1 MICIHTELVQPIKW
15 GHRMKKYVKYN
26 SFLLF
31 LFLAVNNI
39 CLGEESSGESSIVN
53 TQIQRLMD
61 NLLTNLPDK
70 NIGVAVLSFE
80 TTEGRTEARDL
91 GEAAAILINQNLVN
105 IPNISVVERQRLKDI
120 MEEIGLSQSGMTSD
134 EIEVGNL
141 LNVEFLIAGAVADLG
156 NRFLLAA
163 RFINV
168 ETGNI
173 LQSAS
178 VEIPSS
184 SFLSISSGLVMIK
197 KYPITA
203 AFRSMIFPGWGQF
216 YNDRPKKGGIILGAE
231 LLFAGSAISNYI
243 LYKQSK
249 AAYDRATQRDL
260 ASDKYIEMEQY
271 AQINWVSL
279 GAMSSIW
286 LYAVIDAYIDA
297 RKQIKDFK
305 SEK

>member
-1 MICIHTELVQPIKW
+1 VQPIKW

-39 CLGEESSGESSIVN
+39 CLGQESSGKSSIVN

-70 NIGVAVLSFE
+70 DIGVAVLSFE

-120 MEEIGLSQSGMTSD
+120 MEEIGLSQAGMTSD

-141 LNVEFLIAGAVADLG
+141 LNVEFLIAGAVADMG

>member
-1 MICIHTELVQPIKW
+1 MQPIKW

-39 CLGEESSGESSIVN
+39 CLGQESSGKSSIVN

-70 NIGVAVLSFE
+70 DIGVAVLSFE

-120 MEEIGLSQSGMTSD
+120 MEEIGLSQAGMTSD

-141 LNVEFLIAGAVADLG
+141 LNVEFLIAGAVADMG

-216 YNDRPKKGGIILGAE
+216 YNDRPKKGSIILGTE
-231 LLFAGSAISNYI
+231 LFFAGSAISNYI

>member
-1 MICIHTELVQPIKW
+1 VQPIKW

-120 MEEIGLSQSGMTSD
+120 MEEIGLSQAGITSD

>member
-1 MICIHTELVQPIKW
+1 MQPIKW

-120 MEEIGLSQSGMTSD
+120 MEEIGLSQAGMTSD

>member
-1 MICIHTELVQPIKW
+1 MKNITIHTGYLFV
-15 GHRMKKYVKYN
+15 
-26 SFLLF
+26 LL
-31 LFLAVNNI
+31 LSLNNI
-39 CLGEESSGESSIVN
+39 CFSQETSVETSIVN
-53 TQIQRLMD
+53 SQIQQLVD
-61 NLLTNLPDK
+61 DLLTNVPDE

-91 GEAAAILINQNLVN
+91 GEAAAILINQNLISV
-105 IPNISVVERQRLKDI
+105 PNISVVEREKLEDI
-120 MEEIGLSQSGMTSD
+120 IEEIGLSQTGLTSD
-134 EIEVGNL
+134 EIEVGNI
-141 LNVEFLIAGAVADLG
+141 LNVQYLIAGAVADLG

-163 RFINV
+163 RIINV

-178 VEIPSS
+178 VEIPSN
-184 SFLSISSGLVMIK
+184 SFLSISSELVMIK

>member
-1 MICIHTELVQPIKW
+1 MQPIKW

-120 MEEIGLSQSGMTSD
+120 MEEIGLSQAGITSD

>member
-1 MICIHTELVQPIKW
+1 MQPIKW

-120 MEEIGLSQSGMTSD
+120 MEEIGLSQAGITSD

-141 LNVEFLIAGAVADLG
+141 LNVEFLIAGAVADMG

>member
-1 MICIHTELVQPIKW
+1 MQPIKW

-39 CLGEESSGESSIVN
+39 CLGQESSGKSSIVN

-70 NIGVAVLSFE
+70 DIGVAVLSFE

-120 MEEIGLSQSGMTSD
+120 MEEIGLSQAGMTSD

-141 LNVEFLIAGAVADLG
+141 LNVEFLIAGAVADMG

-231 LLFAGSAISNYI
+231 LLFAGSAISNNI

-279 GAMSSIW
+279 GVMSSIW

>member
-1 MICIHTELVQPIKW
+1 
-15 GHRMKKYVKYN
+15 MKNIAKYN
-26 SFLLF
+26 SVLLF

-120 MEEIGLSQSGMTSD
+120 MEEIGLSQAGMTSD

-141 LNVEFLIAGAVADLG
+141 LNVEFLIAGAVADMG
-156 NRFLLAA
+156 S

-216 YNDRPKKGGIILGAE
+216 YNDRPKKGGIILGTE

>member
-1 MICIHTELVQPIKW
+1 MQPIKW

-39 CLGEESSGESSIVN
+39 CLGQESSGESSIVN

-120 MEEIGLSQSGMTSD
+120 MEEIGLSQAGITSD

-249 AAYDRATQRDL
+249 AAYDRATQRDI

>member
-1 MICIHTELVQPIKW
+1 MQPIKW

-70 NIGVAVLSFE
+70 DIGVAVLSFE

-120 MEEIGLSQSGMTSD
+120 MEEIGLSQAGMTSD

>member
-1 MICIHTELVQPIKW
+1 MQPIKW

-120 MEEIGLSQSGMTSD
+120 MEEIGLSQAGMTSD

-141 LNVEFLIAGAVADLG
+141 LNVEFLIAGAVADMG

-249 AAYDRATQRDL
+249 AAYDRATQRDI

>member
-70 NIGVAVLSFE
+70 DIGVAVLSFE

>member
-1 MICIHTELVQPIKW
+1 MQPIKW

-141 LNVEFLIAGAVADLG
+141 LNVEFLIAGAVADMG

>member
-1 MICIHTELVQPIKW
+1 
-15 GHRMKKYVKYN
+15 MKADAKYN

-31 LFLAVNNI
+31 LFLSLTNI
-39 CLGEESSGESSIVN
+39 CLSQESSGDSSIVR
-53 TQIQRLMD
+53 TQIQQLMD
-61 NLLTNLPDK
+61 NLLTNLPDED
-70 NIGVAVLSFE
+70 IGVAVLSFE
-80 TTEGRTEARDL
+80 MTEGRTEARDL

-105 IPNISVVERQRLKDI
+105 IPNISVVERQKLKDI
-120 MEEIGLSQSGMTSD
+120 MKEIGLSQTGMTND

-156 NRFLLAA
+156 NRFLLAV

-168 ETGNI
+168 ETGNV

-178 VEIPSS
+178 VEIPSN

-203 AFRSMIFPGWGQF
+203 AFRSMILPGWGQF
-216 YNDRPKKGGIILGAE
+216 YNDKPKKGGIILGSE
-231 LLFAGSAISNYI
+231 LLIAVSSISSYI

-249 AAYDRATQRDL
+249 TAYERATQRDL
-260 ASDKYIEMEQY
+260 ASNKYVEMDQY
-271 AQINWVSL
+271 AQINWASL
-279 GAMSSIW
+279 GALSSVW
-286 LYAVIDAYIDA
+286 LYAIIDAYIDA

-305 SEK
+305 REK

>member
-1 MICIHTELVQPIKW
+1 VQPIKW

-249 AAYDRATQRDL
+249 AAYDRAAQRDL

>member
-1 MICIHTELVQPIKW
+1 MQPIKW

-120 MEEIGLSQSGMTSD
+120 MEEIGLSQAGMTSD

-249 AAYDRATQRDL
+249 AAYDRATQRDI

>member
-1 MICIHTELVQPIKW
+1 MQPIKW

-120 MEEIGLSQSGMTSD
+120 MEEIGMSQAGMTSD

-141 LNVEFLIAGAVADLG
+141 LNVEFLIAGAVADMG

-216 YNDRPKKGGIILGAE
+216 YNDSPKKGGIILGAE

-249 AAYDRATQRDL
+249 AAYDRAAQRDL

>member
-1 MICIHTELVQPIKW
+1 MQPIKW

-61 NLLTNLPDK
+61 NLLTNLPEKD
-70 NIGVAVLSFE
+70 IGVAVLSFE

>member
-120 MEEIGLSQSGMTSD
+120 MEEIGLSQAGITSD

>member
-1 MICIHTELVQPIKW
+1 
-15 GHRMKKYVKYN
+15 MKNIAKYN
-26 SFLLF
+26 SVLLF

-70 NIGVAVLSFE
+70 DIGVAVLSFE

-120 MEEIGLSQSGMTSD
+120 MEEIGMSQAGMTSD

-141 LNVEFLIAGAVADLG
+141 LNVEFLIAGAVADMG

-216 YNDRPKKGGIILGAE
+216 YTDRPKKGGIILGAE

-249 AAYDRATQRDL
+249 AAYDRAAQRDL

>member
-1 MICIHTELVQPIKW
+1 VQPIKW

-39 CLGEESSGESSIVN
+39 CLGQESSGKSSIVN

-70 NIGVAVLSFE
+70 DIGVAVLSFE

>member
-1 MICIHTELVQPIKW
+1 MQPIKW

-39 CLGEESSGESSIVN
+39 CLGQESSGKSSIVN

>member
-1 MICIHTELVQPIKW
+1 MQPIKW
-15 GHRMKKYVKYN
+15 GHRMKKYVNYN

>member
-1 MICIHTELVQPIKW
+1 
-15 GHRMKKYVKYN
+15 MKNIAKYN
-26 SFLLF
+26 SVLLF

-70 NIGVAVLSFE
+70 DIGVAVLSFE

>member
-1 MICIHTELVQPIKW
+1 
-15 GHRMKKYVKYN
+15 MKNIAKYN
-26 SFLLF
+26 SVLLF

-120 MEEIGLSQSGMTSD
+120 MEEIGLSQAGITSD

-141 LNVEFLIAGAVADLG
+141 LNVEFLIAGAVADMG

>member
-1 MICIHTELVQPIKW
+1 
-15 GHRMKKYVKYN
+15 MKNIAKYN
-26 SFLLF
+26 SVLLF

-70 NIGVAVLSFE
+70 DIGVAVLSFE

-120 MEEIGLSQSGMTSD
+120 MEEIGLSQAGMTSD

-141 LNVEFLIAGAVADLG
+141 LNVEFLIAGAVADMG

>member
-1 MICIHTELVQPIKW
+1 MQPIKW

-39 CLGEESSGESSIVN
+39 CLGQESSGKSSIVN

-141 LNVEFLIAGAVADLG
+141 LNVEFLIAGAVADMG

-216 YNDRPKKGGIILGAE
+216 YNDRPKKGGIILGTE

>member
-1 MICIHTELVQPIKW
+1 MQPIKW

-120 MEEIGLSQSGMTSD
+120 MEEIGLSQAGMTSD

-141 LNVEFLIAGAVADLG
+141 LNVEFLIAGAVADMG